1 MSHEITRRQNGF
13 HEMAYVG
20 QKPWH
25 GLGQELEQGASIEK
39 WLVSAGMDWKV
50 QRSKVRYATAR
61 NAGVDTFAEWPEYNV
76 LMRSDSKAPLGM
88 VSDKY
93 KIVQPREVLEF
104 FRDLMEAAGY
114 HLETAGTLY
123 GGRKF
128 WALASIGAED
138 RIIGNDLLKGRLL
151 VATSCDGSMK
161 TTVKNVAERVVC
173 NNTLQIAMGEK
184 GAASVAVS
192 HNTTFNAQAVKK
204 QLGVAVG
211 SFHRFIADARLLAA
225 RKVTP
230 PEIDVFMAKVLKEAE
245 VEVAKEQRAFQS
257 ILNLFQ
263 GGGHGSRLPGVAG
276 TAWGLVNA
284 VTEYVDHDRPNRNE
298 TNRLNSAW
306 FGSGADMKDRAMDAA
321 RELVYVDR

>member
-25 GLGQELEQGASIEK
+25 GLGQELEQGAPIEK

-50 QRSKVRYATAR
+50 QRSKVRFATQA
-61 NAGVDTFAEWPEYNV
+61 NQGAEFATWDDYHV
-76 LMRSDSKAPLGM
+76 LMRSDTKAPLGM

-93 KIVQPREVLEF
+93 KVVQPKDVLEF

-114 HLETAGTLY
+114 HLETTETLY

-128 WALASIGAED
+128 WALASIGAEE
-138 RIIGNDLLKGRLL
+138 RVVGNDLLKGRLL

-173 NNTLQIAMGEK
+173 NNTLQLAMNEK
-184 GAASVAVS
+184 GATEVAIT
-192 HNTTFNAQAVKK
+192 HRTTFDARAIKK
-204 QLGVAVG
+204 QLGIAVD

-225 RKVTP
+225 RKVDRA
-230 PEIDVFMAKVLKEAE
+230 EADAFMATVLKEAE
-245 VEVAKEQRAFQS
+245 VAAAKEQRAFRS
-257 ILNLFQ
+257 IMDLFH
-263 GGGHGSRLPGVAG
+263 GAGHGSRLPGVAG

-298 TNRLNSAW
+298 MNRLNSAW
-306 FGSGADMKDRAMDAA
+306 FGSGADMKDRALSAA